1 MEELGSAVTDNGGS
15 VTLLLHDWTGTER
28 AASLASALAEAPS
41 TSGVHRVAV
50 VSRGR
55 LAADRGL
62 LESLGF
68 EVVAAEDGAPPGA
81 RKNLGTARAAGDV
94 VLLTSEAKIV
104 DGQWLDRM
112 REEAGS
118 RGAGIAGCKVVDD
131 SGNVINAGYHVLQ
144 PECDTFQIGGG
155 KKDINQYYFTR
166 EVEGVDSRCM
176 YVSRAA
182 LEAAGGFDE
191 RYTEVYSDLDYCLKV
206 RSEGLPVVSVGSTR
220 VAVGRPDEHPS
231 ASARELSDASRAGFR
246 KRWEPYSAG
255 RYDTSVMWHSWI
267 NAPTGY
273 AVSSQY
279 LVLALEELGVDVR
292 YGFVYGVEEPP
303 NDDERIMEVRRKPK
317 ELDVTQ
323 VVYGQGDVFFKNS
336 GRFRVGYSMLEVTGI
351 PADWVEQANALD
363 EVWVPSHFNRET
375 FASSGVTRPIEVM
388 PLGVD
393 TNHFHPYIRSW
404 SFDDRFVFVSVFE
417 WAERKAPGI
426 LLQAYNQEFS
436 SSDDVL
442 LLMKVTNTQ
451 PGVNIERQV
460 EAMRLRADR
469 APVVMVVNQNI
480 PSYQMGSLYCSSD
493 CFVLPTRGE
502 GWGMPTLEA
511 MACGLPAISTAWSA
525 QTEFFNEDV
534 GYPVEVKGLVPAD
547 ASWPYYEGFE
557 WADPDVDHL
566 ASLMRHVYENREEAK
581 AKGLRASLWAR
592 ENWTWLDA
600 AARIKKRLIEI
611 AG

>member
-1 MEELGSAVTDNGGS
+1 VTENGGP
-15 VTLLLHDWTGTER
+15 VTIVLHDWRGTER
-28 AASLASALAEAPS
+28 GAALASSIADAPA
-41 TSGVHRVAV
+41 TSGARRLAV
-50 VSRGR
+50 VARGR
-55 LAADRGL
+55 LTADRAL
-62 LESLGF
+62 LEGLGF
-68 EVVAAEDGAPPGA
+68 EIVAVGDGASPRA
-81 RKNLGTARAAGDV
+81 RKNAGMAGASGDV
-94 VLLTSEAKIV
+94 VLLASEAKVV
-104 DGQWLDRM
+104 DEQWLGRM
-112 REEAGS
+112 LEEATS
-118 RGAGIAGCKVVDD
+118 RGAGVAGCKVVDD
-131 SGNVINAGYHVLQ
+131 SGNVVNTGYHLLQ
-144 PECDTFQIGGG
+144 PECDKFDIGGG
-155 KKDINQYYFTR
+155 KKDINQYYYTR
-166 EVEGVDSRCM
+166 EVEAVDSRCM
-176 YVSRAA
+176 YISRAA
-182 LEAAGGFDE
+182 REAAGGFDE
-191 RYTEVYSDLDYCLKV
+191 GYTEVYSDLDFCLKA
-206 RSEGLPVVSVGSTR
+206 RSEGFRVVDVGSTR
-220 VAVGRPDEHPS
+220 IAVARQVEHAS
-231 ASARELSDASRAGFR
+231 ASTRELADASRAAFR
-246 KRWEPYSAG
+246 ERWREYNSA
-255 RYDTSVMWHSWI
+255 RYDTRVMWHSWI

-317 ELDVTQ
+317 DLDVTQ

-336 GRFRVGYSMLEVTGI
+336 GRYRVGYSMLEVTGI

-363 EVWVPSHFNRET
+363 EIWVPSHFNKET
-375 FASSGVTRPIEVM
+375 FSSSGVTSPIQVM

-404 SFDDRFVFVSVFE
+404 NFDDRYVFVSVFE

-426 LLQAYNQEFS
+426 LLRAYNQEFS

-511 MACGLPAISTAWSA
+511 MACGLPAISTPWSA

-534 GYPVEVKGLVPAD
+534 GYPIDVKGLVPAA

-566 ASLMRHVYENREEAK
+566 ASLMRHVYENREEAR
-581 AKGLRASLWAR
+581 AKGMRASVWAR
-592 ENWTWLDA
+592 ERWTWLDA
-600 AARIKKRLIEI
+600 AARIKERLIEI